1 MNNTSLRPAIAM
13 IELIFAIVIMA
24 IILGSAPQ
32 LISTSAKS
40 NYVGIQQEAINEAAT
55 QANIIMGYHWDE
67 NAANERYLD
76 PILRVDSTNADL
88 AEVMPTGRR
97 LGTPRE
103 STRTFIRSDGAR
115 NLAATT
121 TLDMDGVG
129 EIRDDMDD
137 FIGTINLVLL
147 ESAQGAN
154 YIETTVDI
162 NTTIT
167 YGSDNLNYNQSTIT
181 FNPFVGTAGTSN
193 IKSITVTV
201 KESTSTTADELKKEI
216 TLRAFSCN
224 IGGYELDKGNF

>member
-1 MNNTSLRPAIAM
+1 M

-67 NAANERYLD
+67 NAANEQYLD
-76 PILRVDSTNADL
+76 PILRVGSTNVDL
-88 AEVMPTGRR
+88 AEAVPTGRR

-115 NLAATT
+115 NLAATA
-121 TLDMDGVG
+121 TLGMDGVG

-137 FIGTINLVLL
+137 FIGTSNLISLGTG
-147 ESAQGAN
+147 SGAN
-154 YIETTVDI
+154 YIETTVNM
-162 NTTIT
+162 NTAIA
-167 YGSDNLNYNQSTIT
+167 YGSDDLNYNQSTIT
-181 FNPFVGTAGTSN
+181 FNPFVSTTGTSN

-201 KESTSTTADELKKEI
+201 RESASTIADELKKEI

-224 IGGYELDKGNF
+224 IGTYKLEEGSF